1 MLGKYVARLRKVNWD
16 KGAAKVGAFA
26 SRHQDSALRALF
38 VVGLGLVVM
47 LVHREVF
54 SFIANRRQFAAP
66 PVKTAVAPKWSNSQG
81 QELVKIDGAG
91 RSIFD
96 PKLVEEVGKKF
107 ENCPWVRKVTSVERV
122 FPDQVLIKFEYR
134 RAHVA
139 IRRDAG
145 FVLVDR
151 DNVRLPGVY
160 ATPPACDRTV
170 QVSGVATQP
179 PEPGQVWKDDSLQA
193 AVAMADYIPGNS
205 LLGRL
210 GIREVDVTNFAG
222 RQDPRKSEMTLV
234 ASNGCQVA
242 WGRTMSTSKFG
253 DLSTE
258 EKLENLREV
267 LAVYPDLNGLKKV
280 TLYFRGS
287 RSVEPTDSYVH
298 SPAPA
303 PAPLPQQPPRPR
315 TR

>member
-1 MLGKYVARLRKVNWD
+1 MLGKFVARLRKVNWD
-16 KGAAKVGAFA
+16 KPAAKIGAFA
-26 SRHQDSALRALF
+26 SRHQDNALRGLF

-54 SFIANRRQFAAP
+54 AFIANRRQFSAP
-66 PVKTAVAPKWSNSQG
+66 PIKTAVAPKWSNSQG
-81 QELVKIDGAG
+81 QELVKIEGTG

-107 ENCPWVRKVTSVERV
+107 ETCAWVRKVTAVERV
-122 FPDQVLIKFEYR
+122 FPDQLLIKFEYR

-139 IRRDAG
+139 IRRENG

-160 ATPPACDRTV
+160 ATPPACDRPV
-170 QVSGVATQP
+170 QVTGVGTLP
-179 PEPGQVWKDDSLQA
+179 PEPGQVWKDDALQA
-193 AVAMADYIPGNS
+193 AVAMADYIPGS
-205 LLGRL
+205 SVLGRL
-210 GIREVDVTNFAG
+210 GIREVDVANFAG
-222 RQDPRKSEMTLV
+222 RQDPRKSEMSLV
-234 ASNGCQVA
+234 TSNGCQVA
-242 WGRTMSTSKFG
+242 WGRTTSTSKFG

-267 LAVYPDLNGLKKV
+267 LAVYPDLNGLKRV

-287 RSVEPTDSYVH
+287 RAVEPTDSYVH
-298 SPAPA
+298 TPPPVPPPGPRAP
-303 PAPLPQQPPRPR
+303 RVR
-315 TR
+315 

>member
-1 MLGKYVARLRKVNWD
+1 MLGKFVARLRKVDWD
-16 KGAAKVGAFA
+16 KPAAKVGAFA
-26 SRHQDSALRALF
+26 SRHQDSALRVLF

-54 SFIANRRQFAAP
+54 AFIANRRQFSAP
-66 PVKTAVAPKWSNSQG
+66 PIKTAVAPKWSNSQG

-107 ENCPWVRKVTSVERV
+107 ENCPWVRKVNSVERV
-122 FPDQVLIKFEYR
+122 FPDQLLIKFEYR

-139 IRRDAG
+139 IRRESG

-151 DNVRLPGVY
+151 DGVRLPGVY
-160 ATPPACDRTV
+160 AVPPACDRPV
-170 QVSGVATQP
+170 QVTGLSTPP
-179 PEPGQVWKDDSLQA
+179 PEPGQVWKDEALTA
-193 AVAMADYIPGNS
+193 AVGMVDYIPGSS
-205 LLGRL
+205 LLSRL
-210 GIREVDVTNFAG
+210 GIREVDVANYGG

-234 ASNGCQVA
+234 TSGGCQVA
-242 WGRTMSTSKFG
+242 WGRTTATSKFG

-267 LAVYPDLNGLKKV
+267 LAVYPDLNGLKRV

-287 RSVEPTDSYVH
+287 RAVEPTDSYVQ
-298 SPAPA
+298 SPAPIV
-303 PAPLPQQPPRPR
+303 PPQQAPRPR
-315 TR
+315 VR